1 MGNLDGRV
9 AMATGAGR
17 GREAAVD
24 TGQLDQAL
32 ARLAGHK
39 TAWARLPIKDK
50 IQYLTQIRQAA
61 LANAQRWV
69 DAETKAKQLRA
80 GSPLIGAEAWL
91 GGPYS
96 VVAWLSA
103 SIQTLTALDTGA
115 DLLAHVKL
123 HHSVDGT
130 LVARVLPYDSYEAL
144 LFNGITADVWMQ
156 EGVTEQNLRAN
167 MAGFY
172 RREDPDGELA
182 LVLGAGNVSAIVPLD
197 ILDRM
202 INCGEVVICKMNPV
216 NDYLG
221 PIFEDIFAP
230 LIRDGYLA
238 FAYGGADVGEY
249 LTRHDAVQAIHITGS
264 ARTFDLIVYGP
275 GEEGQRRK
283 AADDRVV
290 DKPVNSELGGVG
302 ATIVLPGP
310 WTDADFRYQADHVV
324 TQKLHNAGHNCV
336 ASQVLILPADWDG
349 SPRMLREVRRGLD
362 ASEPRVAYYPG
373 TEEHL
378 SALQQAEPTAEVLGG
393 DAKRLFAA
401 GLDPATEHYG
411 FRTEL
416 FAPAMV
422 TTSLP
427 GDAGQFLQR
436 AVDFCNDRLY
446 GTLSVN
452 LIVHPAT
459 RRQLG
464 ADFDRAIAALRYG
477 GIGINAWVGAAF
489 LLPRARWG
497 AYPGHSYTDIQS
509 GIGVVHNALM
519 FDRSL
524 KTVVSG
530 PFRPFP
536 RSIRSGEY
544 TLFPKPPWFLTNKTA
559 ESTARKLT
567 EFAAAPSATKLP
579 ALFAS
584 ALRG

>member
-1 MGNLDGRV
+1 M
-9 AMATGAGR
+9 
-17 GREAAVD
+17 D
-24 TGQLDQAL
+24 TQQLDQML
-32 ARLAGHK
+32 AKIAGHK
-39 TAWARLPIKDK
+39 TVWARLPIKDK
-50 IQYLTQIRQAA
+50 IQYLLEVRQAA
-61 LANAQRWV
+61 LDNAQLWA
-69 DAETKAKQLRA
+69 DAETKAKQLRP
-80 GSPLIGAEAWL
+80 GSPLVGAEAWL
-91 GGPYS
+91 ACPYGL
-96 VVAWLSA
+96 VAWVSA
-103 SIQTLTALDTGA
+103 SIQTLTALDRGA

-123 HHSVDGT
+123 RRSVDGK
-130 LVARVLPYDSYEAL
+130 VIARVLPFDIYEEL
-144 LFNGITADVWMQ
+144 LFHGITADVWMRD
-156 EGVTEQNLRAN
+156 GVTEQNLREN

-202 INCGEVVICKMNPV
+202 INCGEVVVCKMNPV
-216 NDYLG
+216 NEYLG
-221 PIFEDIFAP
+221 PVFEAIFGQ

-238 FAYGGADVGEY
+238 FVYGGGDVGEY

-264 ARTFDLIVYGP
+264 ARTHDLIVYGP
-275 GEEGQRRK
+275 GEEGERRK
-283 AADDRVV
+283 AADDRAV
-290 DKPVNSELGGVG
+290 DKPINSELGGVG

-310 WTDADFRYQADHVV
+310 WAGADFRYQADHVV

-349 SPRMLREVRRGLD
+349 SPRMLREVRLRLG
-362 ASEPRVAYYPG
+362 ASEPRTAYYPG
-373 TEEHL
+373 TEQRL
-378 SALQQAEPTAEVLGG
+378 SALRQAEPAAEVLGD
-393 DAKRLFAA
+393 DAQRMLVAN
-401 GLDPATEHYG
+401 LDPAAEQYG
-411 FRTEL
+411 FRTEF

-427 GDAGQFLQR
+427 GDAAQFLQR

-477 GIGINAWVGAAF
+477 GIGINVWVGAAF
-489 LLPRARWG
+489 LIARAAWG
-497 AYPGHSYTDIQS
+497 AYPGHSYPDVQS

-519 FDRSL
+519 FDKPL

-536 RSIRSGEY
+536 RSVRHGEN
-544 TLFPKPPWFLTNKTA
+544 TLFPKPPWFLTSKTS
-559 ESTARKLT
+559 ESTARRLT
-567 EFAAAPSATKLP
+567 EFAGAPSAAKLP
-579 ALFAS
+579 ALFSS

>member
-1 MGNLDGRV
+1 MD
-9 AMATGAGR
+9 T
-17 GREAAVD
+17 VD
-24 TGQLDQAL
+24 TRQLDQVLTKVAD
-32 ARLAGHK
+32 HK
-39 TAWARLPIKDK
+39 MVWARLPVKDK
-50 IQYLTQIRQAA
+50 IQYLIEVRQAT
-61 LANAQRWV
+61 LANAQRWA

-80 GSPLIGAEAWL
+80 GSPLVGAEAWL
-91 GGPYS
+91 GGPYG
-96 VVAWLSA
+96 VVEWLSA
-103 SIQTLTALDTGA
+103 SIQTLTALDSGA
-115 DLLAHVKL
+115 DVLAHVKL
-123 HHSVDGT
+123 RRSVDGT
-130 LVARVLPYDSYEAL
+130 LVAQVLPHDIYEKL
-144 LFNGITADVWMQ
+144 LFHGFTADVWMQ
-156 EGVTEQNLRAN
+156 EGVTEQNLREN
-167 MAGFY
+167 MASFY

-216 NDYLG
+216 NEYLG
-221 PIFEDIFAP
+221 PIFEDIFAQ

-238 FAYGGADVGEY
+238 FVYGAGDVGEY

-264 ARTFDLIVYGP
+264 QRTHDLIVYGP

-290 DKPVNSELGGVG
+290 GKPVSSELGGVG

-310 WTDADFRYQADHVV
+310 WTEADFRYQSEHVV
-324 TQKLHNAGHNCV
+324 TQKLHNSGHNCV

-349 SPRMLREVRRGLD
+349 SARMLREIRQRIGV
-362 ASEPRVAYYPG
+362 SEPRPAYYPG
-373 TEEHL
+373 TEERL
-378 SALQQAEPTAEVLGG
+378 SALQEAEPAAEVLGG
-393 DAKRLFAA
+393 DTKRLFVA
-401 GLDPATEHYG
+401 GVDPATEHYG
-411 FRTEL
+411 FGTEF

-427 GDAGQFLQR
+427 GKAGQFLQR
-436 AVDFCNDRLY
+436 AVDFCNDKLY

-452 LIVHPAT
+452 LIVHPTT

-489 LLPRARWG
+489 LVPRAAWG
-497 AYPGHSYTDIQS
+497 AYPGHSYTDVQS

-519 FDRSL
+519 FDKPL
-524 KTVVSG
+524 KTVVTA

-536 RSIRSGEY
+536 RSIRHGENS
-544 TLFPKPPWFLTNKTA
+544 LFPKPPWFLTNKTS

-567 EFAAAPSATKLP
+567 EFAAAPSAAKLP
-579 ALFAS
+579 AIFTS